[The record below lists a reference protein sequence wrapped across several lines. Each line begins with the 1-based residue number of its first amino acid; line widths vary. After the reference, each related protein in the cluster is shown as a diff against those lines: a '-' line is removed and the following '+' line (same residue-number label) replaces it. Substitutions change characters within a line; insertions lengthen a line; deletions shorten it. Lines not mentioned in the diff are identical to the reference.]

1 MRCGSPA
8 LLTGIL
14 KACLIASLAAGPAD
28 ANWQKHDFA
37 DQGGHYAWIYL
48 PTAPTTGL
56 EPMPVVVFFHGSG
69 SNPEDWLDLLGDA
82 AGETQMAI
90 IAPKSDEFLTF
101 HPGVDDATVEL
112 ALQLLKDA
120 DLVDP
125 TRVSLAGHSAG
136 GGHAMVMAYSRRM
149 GVNAVFTLG
158 SPYRTV
164 LDIAD
169 ADVTPPIRMYYGT
182 DDPNFDAS
190 RVALEDQW
198 DRLGVPAELDI
209 AVGFGHSSWPDGTL
223 EAGFAFLRDH
233 PYATAGGCVPT
244 DTTLCLQDGAYAV
257 TATWT
262 DFDGLS
268 GDAEVATARTSESG
282 LLTFFSETNWELQVK
297 VLDACTFNGHR
308 WVFAAGTTNVGF
320 ILRVE
325 EMATGEV
332 ASYENPVGMAPEPIL
347 DTSAFV
353 CSAQGLSR

>member
-1 MRCGSPA
+1 MARGRPQAPLIGCLMVG
-8 LLTGIL
+8 LV
-14 KACLIASLAAGPAD
+14 ACLATDAAEAG
-28 ANWQKHDFA
+28 WQRHDFE
-37 DQGGHYAWIYL
+37 DQGGNYAWIYL

-56 EPMPVVVFFHGSG
+56 EHMPVVVFFHGSG
-69 SNPEDWLDLLGDA
+69 SNPEDWLDLLGEAVGD
-82 AGETQMAI
+82 TQMAI
-90 IAPKSDEFLTF
+90 IAPRSDEFLAF
-101 HPGVDDATVEL
+101 HPGVDDVTVEQSL
-112 ALQLLKDA
+112 EFLKDA

-125 TRVSLAGHSAG
+125 RRVSLAGHSAG

-158 SPYRTV
+158 TPYRTV

-169 ADVTPPIRMYYGT
+169 PDVTPPILMYYGT
-182 DDPNFDAS
+182 ADPNYQAS
-190 RVALEDQW
+190 REALQDQW
-198 DRLGVPAELDI
+198 DRLGVPWELD
-209 AVGFGHSSWPDGTL
+209 VGFGFGHSGWPDGTL
-223 EAGFAFLRDH
+223 EAGFEFLRDH

-244 DTTLCLQDGAYAV
+244 ETTLCLQDGAYAV

-282 LLTFFSETNWELQVK
+282 LLTFFSDTNWELQVK

-320 ILRVE
+320 VLRVE
-325 EMATGEV
+325 EMATGDV
-332 ASYENPVGMAPEPIL
+332 ATYENPLGMPPDPIL

-353 CSAQGLSR
+353 CD